1 MLNDCR
7 LTSQMNFSI
16 YKTHIKNQL
25 YIFMHKIQNEKTGW
39 LYKVF
44 HIVQA
49 ETLAGRFTRHKGG
62 KLYKSTDFLR
72 F

>member
-7 LTSQMNFSI
+7 LTLQMNFSNNET
-16 YKTHIKNQL
+16 KKEIKR
-25 YIFMHKIQNEKTGW
+25 YFSGD
-39 LYKVF
+39 KVEIRKNASSIKF
-44 HIVQA
+44 FISLKQK
-49 ETLAGRFTRHKGG
+49 TLAGRFTRHKGG